1 MLTKDKSLFV
11 IEHLDL
17 TFCPSLN
24 LLGMNQFSASHGL
37 VDKQNMR
44 KRKGNTMID
53 CLLSL
58 QETHETQH
66 DYYTDIVIKGFV
78 VVTRK

>member
-1 MLTKDKSLFV
+1 
-11 IEHLDL
+11 
-17 TFCPSLN
+17 
-24 LLGMNQFSASHGL
+24 
-37 VDKQNMR
+37 MR

-78 VVTRK
+78 VVTRCV